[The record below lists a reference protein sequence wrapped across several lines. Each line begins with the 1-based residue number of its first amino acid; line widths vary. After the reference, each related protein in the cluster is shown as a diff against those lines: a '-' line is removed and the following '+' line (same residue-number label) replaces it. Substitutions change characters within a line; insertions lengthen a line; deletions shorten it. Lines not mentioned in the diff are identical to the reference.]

1 MNQSED
7 SLINFLNMIIGHELL
22 VVRFLA
28 FLFFLVIIWIGGKVV
43 NILISRIQRFSPD
56 LVNGLKFLTNI
67 FQLYLL
73 TLGFFTILGATQEL
87 LLGLSALI
95 VTVIGFASTS
105 VASNIFGGLYLIVTR
120 PFKVGDLI
128 KTQGTVGIVEEIGL
142 NSTRIIKFDR
152 TTVTIPNNN
161 LLNISL
167 LNYNVDKANGGEF
180 SYFSTFF
187 KEKTPDIPSVV
198 YRSSVELQLN
208 VIKPPIPLSAVKE
221 RLDQVC
227 EEFTPIFG
235 FEPKYH
241 FGQYDFRLK
250 VRLLIFARSGY
261 LIFNSWPYFMES
273 IVNIAYQ
280 ELQNVEETGP

>member
-1 MNQSED
+1 MNQSEN
-7 SLINFLNMIIGHELL
+7 SLIDVLNMIIGHDLL
-22 VVRFLA
+22 IVRFLA
-28 FLFFLVIIWIGGKVV
+28 LIFLLVIIWIGGKSF
-43 NILISRIQRFSPD
+43 NIFISRIQRFPPD
-56 LVNGLKFLTNI
+56 LLNGLKFLTNI
-67 FQLYLL
+67 FQLYLV
-73 TLGFFTILGATQEL
+73 TLGFFTIIGASQEF

-105 VASNIFGGLYLIVTR
+105 VASNIFGGFYLIVTR

-142 NSTRIIKFDR
+142 NTTRIIKFDR

-161 LLNISL
+161 LINASL
-167 LNYNVDKANGGEF
+167 LNYNVDKKNGGAF
-180 SYFSTFF
+180 FSTYF
-187 KEKTPDIPSVV
+187 KEGTPDLPSVV

-208 VIKPPIPLSAVKE
+208 FIKPPIPLSSVKE

-235 FEPKYH
+235 FKPKYY
-241 FGQYDFRLK
+241 FGHYDFRLK

-261 LIFNSWPYFMES
+261 LIFNSWPFFIES
-273 IVNIAYQ
+273 IVTKAYR
-280 ELQNVEETGP
+280 ELQNVEETGL